1 MSYYMKYDN
10 TSIKKLASHKLNIS
24 NNKNKKQ
31 RNVKNESNIMLIKFN
46 IIYCMLL
53 IHFMLQI
60 Y

>member
-1 MSYYMKYDN
+1 MKYDN